1 MIAIAGA
8 TIYTVSSGDMENGT
22 VLIDEGK
29 VTAIGRDLD
38 IPSSATVIDGKGCAL
53 TPGLIDAHTHI
64 GACPEGMP
72 YTMTDENDMTNPSTP
87 QLRIL
92 DSIYPFDEA
101 FDEARKGG
109 VTTVQVLPGSG
120 NVIGGQGA
128 VIKTFGLVVDQMA
141 VMAPSGM
148 KAALGENPIGVY
160 KEKHQM
166 PTTRM
171 GNAACMR
178 ATLQEAV
185 NYKKQ
190 KDHNKNKKDDEKDPF
205 EIKLD
210 MEALIPVIDGTMPLR
225 VHCHRADDIATA
237 IRVAEEFGIKLTMEH
252 CTEGHLIADYLA
264 EKKAMAAVGPT
275 FGCRPKIELRHMTW
289 ETLKVFAD
297 KGIHFC
303 IITDHPVTPVHSLM
317 TCATMAHKAG
327 LTRDQAL
334 RAITLS
340 AAEHLG
346 LEDRLGSIEPGKD
359 GDLVLWNGD
368 PFDTRTEVKTTIIDG
383 KVVYQAQ

>member
-1 MIAIAGA
+1 MIAITGA
-8 TIYTVSSGDMENGT
+8 TVYTVSSGEIGNGT

-29 VTAIGRDLD
+29 IVAVGKDLE
-38 IPSSATVIDGKGCAL
+38 IPSGVDLIDGKGCTV

-101 FDEARKGG
+101 FEEARKGG

-178 ATLQEAV
+178 GTLQEAI
-185 NYKKQ
+185 NYKRQ
-190 KDHNKNKKDDEKDPF
+190 KDHNESKKEDKDPF

-210 MEALIPVIDGTMPLR
+210 MEALIPVIEGTMPLR

-237 IRVAEEFGIKLTMEH
+237 VRIAEEFGVKLTIEH
-252 CTEGHLIADYLA
+252 CTEGHLIADFLA
-264 EKKAMAAVGPT
+264 DKRAMAAVGPT

-289 ETLKVFAD
+289 NTLKVFAD
-297 KGIHFC
+297 RGIHFC

-327 LTRDQAL
+327 LSREQAL

-359 GDLVLWNGD
+359 ADLVLWNGD
-368 PFDTRTEVKTTIIDG
+368 PFDTRTEVRATFIDG
-383 KVVYQAQ
+383 KMAYQA